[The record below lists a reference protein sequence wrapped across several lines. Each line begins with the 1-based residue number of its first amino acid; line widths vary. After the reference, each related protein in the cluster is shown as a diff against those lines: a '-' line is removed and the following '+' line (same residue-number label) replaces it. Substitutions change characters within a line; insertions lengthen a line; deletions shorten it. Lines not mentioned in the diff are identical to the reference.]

1 MELCLLIEGSDNMIY
16 SVYSG
21 KDGEVPVIFNLLVKK
36 DSINPVLNQENIYF
50 FF

>member
-1 MELCLLIEGSDNMIY
+1 MKYTEKTQSQRKNMELCLLIEGSDNMIY

-36 DSINPVLNQENIYF
+36 R
-50 FF
+50 